1 MILINMCIFNFKW
14 SVSNAYAR
22 IITNILIYKYR
33 FSFFCLPWKKFRI
46 KKISSSDEINNF
58 EDDFKRSFYLVLTNQ
73 VPHVYYIFR
82 HIFCFISVLWSFA
95 GWHRRYIRTLGTI
108 LLERQVRICQK
119 YGCVHAQKNGN
130 QPVYLSVYF
139 CWE

>member
-1 MILINMCIFNFKW
+1 MCIFNFKW
-14 SVSNAYAR
+14 NVSNAYAR
-22 IITNILIYKYR
+22 IIASILIYKYR
-33 FSFFCLPWKKFRI
+33 CSFLCLPWKEFRI
-46 KKISSSDEINNF
+46 KKSSNSDEINNF
-58 EDDFKRSFYLVLTNQ
+58 EDGFERSFYLALTNQ

-95 GWHRRYIRTLGTI
+95 GWRRRYIRTLGTI

-119 YGCVHAQKNGN
+119 YACIHAKKNAN
-130 QPVYLSVYF
+130 EPVYLSVCF